1 LTDLMSSRVE
11 IDLDKLGNNVEVLL
25 NLYRSKKISIMG
37 VTKGVCGIPEI
48 AQVLVNNGIRILADS
63 KIANLKKMREA
74 KIKAEFVLLRTPS
87 LREVNQVIKYADI
100 SINTEIAVIKSL
112 SSAAMSYNIQHKIIL
127 MVDMGDLREGILPAD
142 LDGFIH
148 EVLQLPGITIVGIGA
163 NFACLG
169 GVKPTEEKMNSLSLL
184 ATHIEEEFLLPLT
197 YVSGGN
203 SANYNWFM
211 ASENVGTINN
221 LRIGESIILGRETL
235 DRKRIP
241 NLYTN
246 AFTFVAEV
254 IESKIKASFP
264 EGETGQNA
272 FGVSTQ
278 FRDRGQIRRVI
289 LGVGRQDVLVSGLTP
304 RLDIEILGSSSDHTV
319 IDAKGTDL
327 KVGDEV
333 AFDLN
338 YGALLSVMSSPF
350 VAKKYIHSSEI
361 DKQNGTRVK
370 EPRVTS
376 FKESE
381 F

>member
-1 LTDLMSSRVE
+1 MSSRVE

-350 VAKKYIHSSEI
+350 VAKKYIHSFEI
-361 DKQNGTRVK
+361 DNQNGTRVK